1 MEPFQRQRYGPITSV
16 FTQYTTHC
24 TKFEVNRSKIDHFAK
39 LAIHKI
45 I

>member
-1 MEPFQRQRYGPITSV
+1 MELFQRQRYGPITSV

-24 TKFEVNRSKIDHFAK
+24 TKFGVNRSKIDHFTK
-39 LAIHKI
+39 YAIYMI